1 MPTLKIP
8 IKGKFVSARRRN
20 QTCATS
26 VRYPRIG
33 FSPANRHAFIEPDEK
48 DENEIAQE
56 DKNAAGS
63 EES

>member
-1 MPTLKIP
+1 
-8 IKGKFVSARRRN
+8 
-20 QTCATS
+20 

-56 DKNAAGS
+56 DQNAAGS
-63 EES
+63 EEF